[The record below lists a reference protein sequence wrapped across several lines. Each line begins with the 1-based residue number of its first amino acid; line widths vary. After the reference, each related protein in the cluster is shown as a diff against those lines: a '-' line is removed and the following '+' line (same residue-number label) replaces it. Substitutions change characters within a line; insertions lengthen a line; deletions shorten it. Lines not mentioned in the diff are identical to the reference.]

1 MKNLT
6 NHTSSLIL
14 CLFEVVVGILLL
26 IDPIGFTSAIIK
38 AFGVVLAVTGVISL
52 IKYFR
57 ADAQTAAVGQL
68 LTRGLVALMAGIFCI
83 LKTGWFLATFPLLT
97 ILYGVV
103 ILIVG
108 LVKLQW
114 TIDVARLKI
123 GSCLLPALSALL
135 SLACAVV
142 ILLRPIEST
151 VLIWR
156 FTAIGL
162 IVQAVLD
169 VVVMWTIG
177 KYMRDLES

>member
-38 AFGVVLAVTGVISL
+38 AFGVVLVVTGVISL

-57 ADAQTAAVGQL
+57 ADAQAAAVGQM
-68 LTRGLVALMAGIFCI
+68 LTRGLVALVAGIFCI

-114 TIDVARLKI
+114 TIDVARLKL

-177 KYMRDLES
+177 KYMRDLEG